1 MKSLSK
7 SVALV
12 VAFCV
17 LSTPVFACYS
27 TYFNDVFTKLNK
39 AQGVSKEQLV
49 ALRTLKSEMISRD
62 HAQGKCDSAH
72 DMHKTEFV
80 AAAAGIL
87 NDGQFKAVTGK
98 QKTEVQKLRYEV
110 NQLKKEIAEIKAML
124 RAMK

>member
-39 AQGVSKEQLV
+39 AGVNKEQLT
-49 ALRTLKSEMISRD
+49 ALRTLKQQMITND
-62 HAQGKCDSAH
+62 HNKGKCDRAH
-72 DMHKTEFV
+72 DLHEAEFV

-87 NDGQFKAVTGK
+87 SDGQFKTVTGK
-98 QKTEVQKLRYEV
+98 AKTEVQKLRYEV